1 MTAVAAPASVP
12 VARPSVRT
20 PEQQHADLASTLER
34 LREGVETLSTSDGW
48 KAWLEFAASMPNYS
62 VNNQLLILVQRPT
75 ATAVASYTAW
85 KSLGRQVIR
94 GEKGLRILA
103 PTKRAVP
110 EVDSGT
116 DTTVTS
122 HEPPQDLR
130 QQGSV
135 RRVVT
140 GYRPVS
146 VFDISQTTGAPLP
159 EAPRPTLLAGNAPP
173 ELWDSLAAHVAQTG
187 FRLERVRSA
196 ADIGGAN
203 GVTDFGSRTVQVRSD
218 VSPAQAAKTLAHE
231 LGHVLLHDPAT
242 NPSAPGACRDDKEV
256 EAESVAY
263 IVLAHAGV
271 DASDYSFG
279 YVAGWAA
286 GAEPD
291 AIRTH
296 AQRILDASR
305 IVISALPSSLGRTPQ
320 VGVRPTA
327 ELLLAGAT
335 PSQQHD
341 AMRMSL

>member
-1 MTAVAAPASVP
+1 MTASAAPAPVP
-12 VARPSVRT
+12 VARGSGRT

-85 KSLGRQVIR
+85 KSLGRQVMQ

-122 HEPPQDLR
+122 HEPPQDRR
-130 QQGSV
+130 QQRSV

-146 VFDISQTTGAPLP
+146 VFDVSQTTGAPLP
-159 EAPRPTLLAGNAPP
+159 EAPRPSLLAGNAPP
-173 ELWDSLAAHVAQTG
+173 ELWDSLAAQVGQAG
-187 FRLERVRSA
+187 YRLERVGCA

-242 NPSAPGACRDDKEV
+242 SASAPGACRDDKEV

-271 DASDYSFG
+271 DASDYSFD

-305 IVISALPSSLGRTPQ
+305 SIISALPPDLTRRSKVSDAP
-320 VGVRPTA
+320 RP
-327 ELLLAGAT
+327 EAT
-335 PSQQHD
+335 PSAAAPPQRPP
-341 AMRMSL
+341 AMTLSR